1 MLNKNTREILGA
13 LGTINQSQIIS
24 HPVTVVKMGKSIQAF
39 LDLSKP
45 ASKEKGDNLKGC
57 GEDTFD
63 EFGVYAISELNSVIG
78 VIDNPEITN
87 DNGTLTITNGENSI
101 KYGTTSL
108 DILESESRGK
118 PEIINNIKNP
128 ERNTKVMEFEL
139 DIKNLDKIKKM
150 SGLLKNLS
158 DLNIS
163 AVENKITMTVTAK
176 EKSSNNF
183 VLNVQGTIIEDT
195 AVTLLMDSVNKLPN
209 SSYNVELYKSSKGT
223 LIAVFNSL
231 NVDGLSILVSS
242 KAE

>member
-13 LGTINQSQIIS
+13 LGTINQSQIVS
-24 HPVTVVKMGKSIQAF
+24 YPVTVVKMGKSIQAF
-39 LDLSKP
+39 FDISKP
-45 ASKEKGDNLKGC
+45 ASKEKGDGLKGC
-57 GEDTFD
+57 GEDSFE

-87 DNGTLTITNGENSI
+87 NNGTLTITNGQNSI

-118 PEIINNIKNP
+118 PEIIDNVKNP
-128 ERNTKVMEFEL
+128 ERNTKVMDFEL

-158 DLNIS
+158 DLNIK
-163 AVENKITMTVTAK
+163 AIDGKITMTVTAK

-183 VLNVQGTIIEDT
+183 ILNVQGTINEDT
-195 AVTLLMDSVNKLPN
+195 DVTLLMDSVNKLPN
-209 SSYNVELYKSSKGT
+209 SSYNVELFKSAKGT

-231 NVDGLSILVSS
+231 NIDGLSILVSS
-242 KAE
+242 KA

>member
-63 EFGVYAISELNSVIG
+63 EFGVYAISQLNSVIG

-150 SGLLKNLS
+150 SSLLKNLS

-195 AVTLLMDSVNKLPN
+195 TITLLMDSVNKLPN